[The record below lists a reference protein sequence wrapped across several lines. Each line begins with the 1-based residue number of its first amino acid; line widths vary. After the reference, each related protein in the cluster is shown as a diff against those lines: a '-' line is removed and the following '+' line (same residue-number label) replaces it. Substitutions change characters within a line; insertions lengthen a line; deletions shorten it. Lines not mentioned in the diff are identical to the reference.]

1 MRRDGILNIDEKMK
15 HRRALLGDD
24 VLLLVPRHR
33 VLLRASGDILH
44 VVGVAGV
51 SDEKVRRR
59 RERDGSRRNRE
70 RIFDDDDDDVVV
82 RE

>member
-51 SDEKVRRR
+51 SDEKVCSFWFFFSILLNFH
-59 RERDGSRRNRE
+59 DFLGFGVLWF
-70 RIFDDDDDDVVV
+70 IT
-82 RE
+82 

>member
-1 MRRDGILNIDEKMK
+1 M
-15 HRRALLGDD
+15 GDD

-51 SDEKVRRR
+51 SDEKGHGR
-59 RERDGSRRNRE
+59 RERDGSRRE
-70 RIFDDDDDDVVV
+70 RILDDDGV

>member
-1 MRRDGILNIDEKMK
+1 MK
-15 HRRALLGDD
+15 LIRRALLGDD

-51 SDEKVRRR
+51 SDEKARGR
-59 RERDGSRRNRE
+59 RERDGSRRTRE
-70 RIFDDDDDDVVV
+70 RIFDDDDDDDGV

>member
-1 MRRDGILNIDEKMK
+1 MRRDGILNIDGKMK

-59 RERDGSRRNRE
+59 ERDGSRRTRE

>member
-51 SDEKVRRR
+51 SDEKARGR
-59 RERDGSRRNRE
+59 RERDGNRRTRRE
-70 RIFDDDDDDVVV
+70 RIFDDDDDGV